1 MNNQDPFQ
9 QEWQD
14 IQESVIVRALSD
26 PIFKQELINQPKEV
40 IQRETGILFPE
51 SWDLRVVEE
60 GPNDLYIVMP
70 DEETLAALNEAEE
83 PPLSDK
89 PVSEFTEE
97 DWETLEARIM
107 IRAARD
113 SDFRK
118 ILSDNPREA
127 YEQELGESIP
137 EEINIQVLE
146 SSDTVGNLLI
156 PPNIELEDAA
166 NMSEEEFEDLVGLGK
181 NPFPPFTPGLILR
194 SIQSG
199 ACTRRRPGRF

>member
-40 IQRETGILFPE
+40 IQRETGIMFPE

-113 SDFRK
+113 SEFRK

-146 SSDTVGNLLI
+146 SSDTMGNLLI
-156 PPNIELEDAA
+156 PPNVELEDAA
-166 NMSEEEFEDLVGLGK
+166 DMSEEEFEDLVGLGK
-181 NPFPPFTPGLILR
+181 IIIPTAIITASVR
-194 SIQSG
+194 SG
-199 ACTRRRPGRF
+199 VCTRRRPGRF